1 MNDPAPPI
9 ISCSGL
15 VKNFDHHGAA
25 IQVLRG
31 VDLLL
36 GEAQSIAIVGA
47 SGTGKSTLLHLLAG
61 LDQPTAGHIS
71 INGVDLGSLNERERS
86 ALRNRTLGFV
96 YQFHHLLPE
105 FTAEENVAMPLL
117 IRRDRHKE
125 ALSRAQ
131 GVLRRVGLEHR
142 LGHKP
147 GQMSGGERQRT
158 AIARAVVGEPT
169 CLLADEPTG
178 NLDQETA
185 ADVQSLLFELNQ
197 EHGTRLVLATHDLDL
212 AYRTEQVFEL
222 RNGILSPLKG

>member
-1 MNDPAPPI
+1 M
-9 ISCSGL
+9 
-15 VKNFDHHGAA
+15 
-25 IQVLRG
+25 
-31 VDLLL
+31 DLLL
-36 GEAQSIAIVGA
+36 GEEQSIAIVGA

-117 IRRDRHKE
+117 IRRDRHRE

-131 GVLRRVGLEHR
+131 GILRRVGLEHR

-212 AYRTEQVFEL
+212 AHRTEQVFEL

>member
-1 MNDPAPPI
+1 MNDLGVPV

-15 VKNFDHHGAA
+15 VKSFDHHGVA
-25 IQVLRG
+25 IHVLRG
-31 VDLLL
+31 VNLLL
-36 GEAQSIAIVGA
+36 AEKQSIAIVGA
-47 SGTGKSTLLHLLAG
+47 SGSGKSTLLHLLAG

-71 INGVDLGSLNERERS
+71 INGTDLGSLDERGRS

-117 IRRDRHKE
+117 IRRDPHKE

-142 LGHKP
+142 LSHKP

-158 AIARAVVGEPT
+158 AIARAVVGGPT

-212 AYRTEQVFEL
+212 AHRTEQVFEL
-222 RNGILSPLKG
+222 RNGVLSPLKG

>member
-1 MNDPAPPI
+1 
-9 ISCSGL
+9 
-15 VKNFDHHGAA
+15 
-25 IQVLRG
+25 

-36 GEAQSIAIVGA
+36 GEEQSIAIVGA

-71 INGVDLGSLNERERS
+71 INGVDLGSLNERARS

-131 GVLRRVGLEHR
+131 GVLRRVGLEDR

-197 EHGTRLVLATHDLDL
+197 EHGTRLILATHDLDL
-212 AYRTEQVFEL
+212 AHRTEQIFEL

>member
-1 MNDPAPPI
+1 MNDPVAPT

-15 VKNFDHHGAA
+15 VKSFHHQGAD
-25 IQVLRG
+25 IHVLRG

-36 GEAQSIAIVGA
+36 CEEQSIAIVGA

-61 LDQPTAGHIS
+61 LDHPTAGQIS

-86 ALRNRTLGFV
+86 TLRNRTLGFV

-117 IRRDRHKE
+117 IRRYRREE
-125 ALSRAQ
+125 ALSQAW
-131 GVLRRVGLEHR
+131 VILRRVGLEHR

-147 GQMSGGERQRT
+147 GEMSGGERQRT
-158 AIARAVVGEPT
+158 AIARAVVGGPT

-185 ADVQSLLFELNQ
+185 ADVQSLLLELNQ
-197 EHGTRLVLATHDLDL
+197 EQGTRLVLATHDLDL
-212 AYRTEQVFEL
+212 AHRTQRVFEL
-222 RNGILSPLKG
+222 RNGTLSPLED